1 MFRNLLVHIP
11 TERSARPAVDGSV
24 SLAVTSRAHVN
35 AVAGGYEATSIP
47 FVAEGGAAV
56 ASIYEVERERAM
68 ERATAALEF
77 FQAKAK
83 PAGISHSC
91 QAIACPPGE
100 ALRNL
105 AEISRLYDLTIV
117 SQPEPGSVTTDNRV
131 PQEILF
137 HSGGPVLFFPY
148 TFRGAF
154 EARRIGICWDASRVA
169 ARALH
174 DAMPFLVRAKTLKVI
189 SLTRSAGEPVEPSP
203 EALVAHLARTGL
215 SADIVSFGT
224 DRTDIQSSIL
234 SVAADESLDLLVMGG
249 YGHSQLREVVFGGV
263 TRDMLTAMTV
273 PTLMSH

>member
-1 MFRNLLVHIP
+1 MALFSGNTNDIISRLWRLRRGLPFGAYSLTPTAPFAFSESPRAEVMRQTRPPMWRWRRKVSISASSIGRSWTPRARPGKRLPAPPKPSTCLRETLFPVLTWVKTDRRLFCIKLRQANVTRRRASMFRNLLVHIP

-35 AVAGGYEATSIP
+35 AVAVGYESTSIP

-105 AEISRLYDLTIV
+105 AEISRLYDL
-117 SQPEPGSVTTDNRV
+117 
-131 PQEILF
+131 
-137 HSGGPVLFFPY
+137 
-148 TFRGAF
+148 
-154 EARRIGICWDASRVA
+154 
-169 ARALH
+169 
-174 DAMPFLVRAKTLKVI
+174 
-189 SLTRSAGEPVEPSP
+189 
-203 EALVAHLARTGL
+203 
-215 SADIVSFGT
+215 
-224 DRTDIQSSIL
+224 
-234 SVAADESLDLLVMGG
+234 
-249 YGHSQLREVVFGGV
+249 
-263 TRDMLTAMTV
+263 
-273 PTLMSH
+273 